1 MNKLVSRPKA
11 PIVTVGDL
19 IGHLCR
25 WPDHAVVT
33 FKCPLDGR
41 ELHFGQIESA
51 SKGHIEIGLDV
62 APEHSPHV
70 APVAAP
76 TKGYAA

>member
-1 MNKLVSRPKA
+1 MNKLVSPK
-11 PIVTVGDL
+11 PGIVTVADL

-41 ELHFGQIESA
+41 DLRFHQIESR
-51 SKGHIEIGLDV
+51 SKAHIEIQLDV
-62 APEHSPHV
+62 APHRSPPIV
-70 APVAAP
+70 PAAQP
-76 TKGYAA
+76 ANKGRH